1 MPTLFTALESHV
13 KPKRALPTEAPSA
26 LPSSL
31 ESVSEQVK
39 LDTRA
44 LKAARA
50 LRRREPHYQLSLTDR
65 FQSTGNTAGKKIAV
79 IGAGLAGLSAA
90 YELQSVGYDVTVFEA
105 QREVGGRVK
114 SRHDIVNGRTM
125 EEGGQLIGLN
135 HRAWWSYKDKFKLRF
150 HEVHEGQNAVVI
162 LGGKR
167 IVRADAKQLHLEML
181 AAQRRINNAARAIN
195 AHHPWLSRRAAH
207 LDSQSLVEGLAKIPM
222 SRRCRLAFIEML
234 QADNGVEAG
243 SQSGLG
249 NLAMIKG
256 GGLRRFW
263 NDSETHRCVGGA
275 QTLPLRFETEL
286 NSVHPNSVHLNTV
299 VTHLDVSAAGV
310 RTTFSRGPPVGFD
323 DVVLAIPPTLWRRR
337 PFSVSPALPR
347 KFEVQFGRNV
357 KFLLDVQKH
366 SWLPVNPDA
375 VTDGP
380 VNLTWEG
387 TFDQAGP
394 RAGMVGFSGAKNAD
408 LCCGWNQRR
417 RDYLAVLKTL
427 FPSMTSTA
435 TNDKFID
442 WPANKWTRGAYSF
455 AAPKEIMRVGPLMR
469 TPYHGRLHFAGEHTS
484 YAFPGYMEGALESGL
499 RVAEHIA
506 KRDGLIVKRARK
518 ARRSPAPKSA
528 GR

>member
-1 MPTLFTALESHV
+1 MPTLFTALESHIRARRA
-13 KPKRALPTEAPSA
+13 PPSEAPPALPPGLEA
-26 LPSSL
+26 
-31 ESVSEQVK
+31 VSEQVK
-39 LDTRA
+39 LGTGA
-44 LKAARA
+44 PKAVPPQ
-50 LRRREPHYQLSLTDR
+50 RRREPHYELSLTDR
-65 FQSTGNTAGKKIAV
+65 FQPSGNAPGKKIAV

-105 QREVGGRVK
+105 QGEVGGRVK
-114 SRHDIVNGRTM
+114 SRHDIVTDRAM
-125 EEGGQLIGLN
+125 EEGGELIGLN

-150 HEVHEGQNAVVI
+150 HEVHEGKNAVVI

-167 IVRADAKQLHLEML
+167 IVRADAKQLHHEML
-181 AAQRRINNAARAIN
+181 AAQRRINSAARAIN
-195 AHHPWLSRRAAH
+195 AHQPWLSRRAAH
-207 LDSQSLVEGLAKIPM
+207 LDSQSLVQGLAKIPM

-243 SQSGLG
+243 SQSWLG

-263 NDSETHRCVGGA
+263 SDSETHRCVGGA
-275 QTLPLRFETEL
+275 QTLPLRFQTDL
-286 NSVHPNSVHLNTV
+286 NLVHPNSVHLNTV
-299 VTHLDVSAAGV
+299 VTQLDIGAADV
-310 RTTFSRGPPVGFD
+310 QVTFSNEAPLTFD
-323 DVVLAIPPTLWRRR
+323 DVVLAIPPTLWRR
-337 PFSVSPALPR
+337 PLNITPALPR

-357 KFLLDVQKH
+357 KFLVDVQKH

-380 VNLTWEG
+380 VDITWEG
-387 TFDQAGP
+387 TFDQPGP

-408 LCCGWNQRR
+408 ICCGWNQRR
-417 RDYLAVLKTL
+417 RDYLAVLKSI

-435 TNDKFID
+435 AKDKFID
-442 WPANKWTRGAYSF
+442 WPKNKWTRGAYSF
-455 AAPKEIMRVGPLMR
+455 AAPKEIMRVGALMR

-499 RVAEHIA
+499 RVAEQIA
-506 KRDGLIVKRARK
+506 KRDGLIVRRARK
-518 ARRSPAPKSA
+518 ARRSPAPKSV